1 MSCIMKCQTKG
12 VYLTCMIRCHALL
25 YKGNDNNDNN
35 NKGKGFLYDYNYN
48 YSYDSDDKNNSNI
61 KITIMMVINITK
73 VYFTSKTTVM
83 R

>member
-1 MSCIMKCQTKG
+1 MSYIMKCQTKG
-12 VYLTCMIRCHALL
+12 VYLTCMIRCYALL

-35 NKGKGFLYDYNYN
+35 NKGKDFLYDYN